1 MRPLYQRDTRSVAPD
16 RRASAWRDWVHE
28 SVVEMDLKPLTP
40 APFFSRIQVCQMSSI
55 APHQVSASPQR
66 ITRTRTEIARGDKH
80 AYYLISQSTRSWR
93 LVHAGRDQLVQPGQP
108 VLVDSQRPYEFGF
121 DQGLD
126 DLSVELPP
134 AWLARWLPD
143 PDRWVGIPLD
153 TGTPWGRALQAMKEA
168 LVPEQ
173 LAGLA
178 VPDALIEDQLGTL
191 LSLATAPDP
200 TSLPTRPALRARCI
214 EILREQLAQPGLV
227 AADVAQEAGL
237 SLRGLHRVFAA
248 TGDTFAATLMRLR
261 VDEAARMLQSRRFDA
276 LAIADIAL
284 RCGFADPSHFAR
296 AFQRAR
302 GLSPRAFRAAAQR

>member
-1 MRPLYQRDTRSVAPD
+1 MRPLYLRDTRSVAPD

-28 SVVEMDLKPLTP
+28 SVVEMELRPLTSM
-40 APFFSRIQVCQMSSI
+40 PFFSRIEVCQMSSI
-55 APHQVSASPQR
+55 APHQVRASAQR
-66 ITRTRTEIARGDKH
+66 ITRTRTEIARSGKH
-80 AYYLISQSTRSWR
+80 AYYLISQRTRPWR

-143 PDRWVGIPLD
+143 PDRAVGVPMD
-153 TGTPWGRALQAMKEA
+153 TRTPWGRALQALKEA

-173 LAGLA
+173 LAALA

-191 LSLATAPDP
+191 LSLATEPGPNAP
-200 TSLPTRPALRARCI
+200 LARPALQARCV
-214 EILREQLAQPGLV
+214 EILRARLAQPGLV
-227 AADVAQEAGL
+227 AADVAQDAGL
-237 SLRGLHRVFAA
+237 SLRALHRVFAA
-248 TGDTFAATLMRLR
+248 TGDTFASTLMRLR
-261 VDEAARMLQSRRFDA
+261 LDEAARMLQSRRFDS

-302 GLSPRAFRAAAQR
+302 GMSPRAFRTAAQR